1 MGFSIKEIKRRS
13 SLMMRILISYI
24 ELLLY
29 NLSMKNT
36 VLSFICFLL
45 ISYVHGQEVKPSGTN
60 LTVKWAPTG
69 LVMGSLSFAGEYN
82 FGGKSSLTA
91 KIGIPVKATHS
102 FQYDGDDADF
112 EMRATSF
119 LAGYRMYFSKKHM
132 KGLYFEPYFKYV
144 HHTSDGSA
152 SSSLHFRPV
161 KMNFLNNYNGAGV
174 GAQLGAQFIIKKRFI
189 IDLFFL
195 GPELNSS
202 SNKFRASEGGSVFP
216 WTALEAEDA
225 RRDIVDFVNQF
236 PFLKNHTDV
245 MVDNSNRTITANF
258 NGALPG
264 IRTGFSFGVAF

>member
-1 MGFSIKEIKRRS
+1 MKSIFF
-13 SLMMRILISYI
+13 
-24 ELLLY
+24 LLLCFV
-29 NLSMKNT
+29 SH
-36 VLSFICFLL
+36 SFA
-45 ISYVHGQEVKPSGTN
+45 SAQEEKTSPTN

-69 LVMGSLSFAGEYN
+69 LIMGSLSFAGEYN

-102 FQYDGDDADF
+102 FQSEGKDADF
-112 EMRATSF
+112 ELRATSF

-144 HHTSDGSA
+144 HHTSDGAA
-152 SSSLHFRPV
+152 SSSLHYRPV

-202 SNKFRASEGGSVFP
+202 SNKFRASESGSVLP
-216 WTALEAEDA
+216 WTPLEAEDA
-225 RRDIVDFVNQF
+225 RKDILDFVSQF
-236 PFLKNHTDV
+236 PFLKNNTNV
-245 MVDNSNRTITANF
+245 MVDNANRTVTANF

-264 IRTGFSFGVAF
+264 IRTGFSFGIAF